1 MQVKKCGSSYLIRL
15 EIGEEVVASLGS
27 FVRERKIRSGWL
39 QGIGAIDQ
47 VTVGTYDIKHRRY
60 VKKTFA
66 GDQELLNMTGN
77 IAWLGRDPVLHIHAL
92 IADQSHKVS
101 GGHLFS
107 GRTCVTV
114 EVVVQPWTVR
124 VTRAPDAGTGLNLLK
139 LSGHRRRPVVST

>member
-1 MQVKKCGSSYLIRL
+1 MQVKKCGSAYLLRL
-15 EIGEEVVASLGS
+15 EIGEEVIASMSS
-27 FVRERKIRSGWL
+27 FVRERRIRSAWL

-47 VTVGTYDIKHRRY
+47 VTIGTYDIERRQY
-60 VKKTFA
+60 VKETFA

-77 IAWLGRDPVLHIHAL
+77 VAWLGQDPVLHIHAM

-114 EVVVQPWTVR
+114 EVVVQPWSVR
-124 VTRAPDAGTGLNLLK
+124 VARAPDAGTGLNLLR
-139 LSGHRRRPVVST
+139 LSGC